1 MAILDKFFSN
11 TGLKTSKINLTTR
24 DLSDGLPSLE
34 TMLADQRHLPPYSLF
49 MGICEDGLPLVL
61 DFLEPA
67 SGSFLIASDSGFDN
81 TALMHSLITATI
93 KANHEDEVFV
103 HLISPHADD
112 LLYFHWQ
119 PNFKI
124 SYDPFRPEVEVVLE
138 EMVNLV
144 AERQRGGQIT
154 PVHMFAIDGL
164 DILQQALSAQSKIR
178 LDWLIEHGPEVGFW
192 TFATIE
198 STYISPAMGPVL
210 ELFASRILGRISQP
224 NLARSLSGLS
234 RSYLYDLHNGLE
246 YFVRTMGHSFNIWM
260 LQSEDIKDAESYMKG
275 AGR

>member
-1 MAILDKFFSN
+1 MALLDKIFPN
-11 TGLKTSKINLTTR
+11 TGVNARKLNLTTR
-24 DLSDGLPSLE
+24 DFSGKLPSLE
-34 TMLADQRHLPPYSLF
+34 MMLAEQRNLPPFSLF

-61 DFLEPA
+61 DFLEPGA
-67 SGSFLIASDSGFDN
+67 GSFLIASDSGFDN
-81 TALMHSLITATI
+81 TALMHSLITAAI
-93 KANHEDEVFV
+93 KANSEDEVYI

-144 AERQRGGQIT
+144 AERQHSGQRT
-154 PVHMFAIDGL
+154 PVHLFAIDGL

-178 LDWLIEHGPEVGFW
+178 LDWLIEHGPAVGFW
-192 TFATIE
+192 IFATIE
-198 STYISPAMGPVL
+198 STYISPAMTPVL
-210 ELFASRILGRISQP
+210 DLFSSRILGRVSQP

-246 YFVRTMGHSFNIWM
+246 YFVRTMGQSFNIWM
-260 LQSEDIKDAESYMKG
+260 LQSEDIKDTDSYMKG

>member
-1 MAILDKFFSN
+1 MAMIDKFLPSLGAN
-11 TGLKTSKINLTTR
+11 TKNLNFTTQ
-24 DLSDGLPSLE
+24 DLSHGLPSLE
-34 TMLADQRHLPPYSLF
+34 ATLAQQPDLPSYSLF

-61 DFLEPA
+61 DFLEPSA
-67 SGSFLIASDSGFDN
+67 GSFLVASDNGFEN
-81 TALMHSLITATI
+81 TALMHSLITAAF
-93 KANHEDEVFV
+93 KANSENEVYI

-124 SYDPFRPEVEVVLE
+124 SYDPFRPEIEIVLE

-144 AERQRGGQIT
+144 SERQHSHQLT

-164 DILQQALSAQSKIR
+164 DILHQAISAQAKLR

-198 STYISPAMGPVL
+198 STYISPAMSPVL
-210 ELFASRILGRISQP
+210 NLFNSRILGRIAQP

-246 YFVRTMGHSFNIWM
+246 YFVRTMGQSFNIWM
-260 LQSEDIKDAESYMKG
+260 LQSEDIEDETSYMKG
-275 AGR
+275 AGK